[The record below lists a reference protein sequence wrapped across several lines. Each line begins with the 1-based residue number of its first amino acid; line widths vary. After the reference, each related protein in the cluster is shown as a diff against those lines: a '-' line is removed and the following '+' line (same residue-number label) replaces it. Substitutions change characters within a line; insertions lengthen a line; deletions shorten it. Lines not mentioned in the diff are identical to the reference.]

1 MGDMKRRKHCAAVGL
16 VVCLLVA
23 GVGRA
28 EGKTPQQTGWGS
40 VPKGLVEVRR
50 KPSSRKPGVARL
62 NSGALVATFR
72 THKAGGIPWTEVR
85 VVESATLEVRSG
97 WVESN
102 QIQTL
107 PLDQFPSDADL
118 LKALGGVYLQDFNA
132 TYTRMARFLVKRGEE
147 EPALLCYIGSPFLP
161 HTRLQVFEKTNGK
174 LVAGPFLEISFSQM
188 KTGVAEIEV
197 RDLVGDGNECIITRE
212 PFTEALG
219 NAGLHLV
226 IRRIEADGFK
236 VLWKAPLELRSLS
249 SYPPRPEILEPA
261 EKNIGA
267 PGTVTTATFELRPRG
282 RVSELVWKGK
292 IEFRVLGREAPV
304 ETLTV
309 EKVCG
314 WNGKEFAP
322 LR

>member
-1 MGDMKRRKHCAAVGL
+1 MKRRKHCAAISF
-16 VVCLLVA
+16 VVCLAVA

-28 EGKTPQQTGWGS
+28 EGKSPQQTGWGS
-40 VPKGLVEVRR
+40 VPTGPVEVRP
-50 KPSSRKPGVARL
+50 KPSSAKPGVARL

-72 THKAGGIPWTEVR
+72 TQKAGGIPWTEVQ
-85 VVESATLEVRSG
+85 VVEPATLEVASG
-97 WVESN
+97 WVESS

-118 LKALGGVYLQDFNA
+118 LKALGGVYLEDINA
-132 TYTRMARFLVKRGEE
+132 TDARMARYLVKRGKE
-147 EPALLCYIGSPFLP
+147 EPALLCYIGSAFLP
-161 HTRLQVFEKTNGK
+161 HTRLQVFRKTNGK
-174 LVAGPFLEISFSQM
+174 LVAGPSLEMSFSQM
-188 KTGVAEIEV
+188 KTGVTEIEV
-197 RDLVGDGNECIITRE
+197 RDFVGDGNECIITRE

-219 NAGLHLV
+219 NAGLNLV

-249 SYPPRPEILEPA
+249 SYPPRTEILQPP
-261 EKNIGA
+261 EKNIGV
-267 PGTVTTATFELRPRG
+267 PGTVTSATVEFRPRG
-282 RVSELVWKGK
+282 RISEAVWKGK
-292 IEFRVLGREAPV
+292 IEFRVLGREAPL